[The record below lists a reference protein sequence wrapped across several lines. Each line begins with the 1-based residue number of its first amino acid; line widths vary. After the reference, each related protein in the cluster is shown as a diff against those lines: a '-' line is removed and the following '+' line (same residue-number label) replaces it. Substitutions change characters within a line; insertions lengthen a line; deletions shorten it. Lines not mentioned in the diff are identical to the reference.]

1 MLTLK
6 AAQFDWSKEERLMTG
21 EMSELCLDYWPDMIL
36 IESERTNSKILFEI
50 DHTQY
55 DRDDDIQYVK
65 YRPIQTQSAIA
76 DIRMMIF
83 ND

>member
-21 EMSELCLDYWPDMIL
+21 EMSELRLEHWPDMIL
-36 IESERTNSKILFEI
+36 VESERTGSKVLFEI
-50 DHTQY
+50 EHTQY
-55 DRDDDIQYVK
+55 DREYDIQYVK